1 MKRETMVVVSG
12 NSVKSDK
19 FGLVLSELKNAG
31 YLETFKLESNSITLV
46 IYIDK
51 VDDLVEFLY
60 SLEKFMFPFPGE
72 FYNDNYEWNLNIL
85 IQSIFDVIDCEN
97 IENTRRHKTMKIVED
112 VYNKIR

>member
-1 MKRETMVVVSG
+1 MRRETIVVVSS

-19 FGLVLSELKNAG
+19 FGLVLSELKNTG

-60 SLEKFMFPFPGE
+60 SFEKFMFPGE
-72 FYNDNYEWNLNIL
+72 FYNDNCEWNLNIL

-97 IENTRRHKTMKIVED
+97 IENTRRYKTMKIVEE

>member
-1 MKRETMVVVSG
+1 
-12 NSVKSDK
+12 
-19 FGLVLSELKNAG
+19 
-31 YLETFKLESNSITLV
+31 
-46 IYIDK
+46 
-51 VDDLVEFLY
+51 
-60 SLEKFMFPFPGE
+60 MFPFPGE